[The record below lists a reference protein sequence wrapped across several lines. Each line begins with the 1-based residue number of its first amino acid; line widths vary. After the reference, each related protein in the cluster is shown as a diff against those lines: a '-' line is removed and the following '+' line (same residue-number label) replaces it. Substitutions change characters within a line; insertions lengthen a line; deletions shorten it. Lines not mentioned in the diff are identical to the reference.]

1 MASCSKKRKNEGTKE
16 SCCFGKYLQEE
27 CHQKTKVEIRLFS
40 ECTEKDKTVNKWRAG
55 ITMTED
61 SVTTSCRYHQLFH
74 SDLFFQKN
82 TADVATSTTVT
93 KRKRSQMGH
102 KRWPSG

>member
-40 ECTEKDKTVNKWRAG
+40 EFTEKVKLYTNG
-55 ITMTED
+55 GQG
-61 SVTTSCRYHQLFH
+61 YQ
-74 SDLFFQKN
+74 
-82 TADVATSTTVT
+82 
-93 KRKRSQMGH
+93 
-102 KRWPSG
+102 